1 MILIY
6 QRFFFFIFDR
16 LKTFPKQLDS
26 KTVQD
31 HSNISVH
38 TWNYLNTKN
47 PLNKSKFYLF
57 KPKIADNLLYIKS
70 DRQIEF
76 INTNFICIQFCHQN
90 KLNPYRQNTYH
101 NFSTIENSFI
111 CSKKCVS
118 TILDLMYFFFYIC
131 ACYLLKYIK
140 TVVHKPGFEGHSQ
153 I

>member
-6 QRFFFFIFDR
+6 TKGFFFFIFDR

-26 KTVQD
+26 KTVRD
-31 HSNISVH
+31 HSNILH
-38 TWNYLNTKN
+38 TWNNLNTKN

-70 DRQIEF
+70 DRQIYLF
-76 INTNFICIQFCHQN
+76 INTNFICIQFRHQN

-118 TILDLMYFFFYIC
+118 TILDLMYFF
-131 ACYLLKYIK
+131 LLFTEIYQDSRAQAW
-140 TVVHKPGFEGHSQ
+140 F
-153 I
+153 